1 MKTRFDT
8 FSVSPTGP
16 AMGAYAVTPSDTVDL
31 PEAIRAVTIGTAAGT
46 LSFVGLDGVTYTT
59 GPLPIGTY
67 PLFAARIRNTGTTA
81 AGLTGWA

>member
-1 MKTRFDT
+1 MKIRFDT

-81 AGLTGWA
+81 KGLTGWA